1 VVIAMSIKNL
11 FQVNQKD
18 ENFNEI
24 QKKITDLEN
33 QVKRINT
40 LEVQLQQFSKL
51 EKQLGLLNLK
61 NSLGKNAVDSKKQHQ
76 RSTHTNLDQN
86 LFEKKIRV
94 EMKDMFRA
102 EMKDMFR
109 AEMKDMFR
117 AEMITLH
124 QKIGELYGRIDFLE
138 QQITSLEKKI
148 EEKDM
153 ESHICDNEEN
163 KNDEQANFTKGQPI
177 IFQEIKVDKLFVDKY
192 EQTNNLGQVGIK
204 ELSGH
209 LNIGATY
216 DKGVIPND
224 LVDEW
229 KQEMS
234 KISKEKNEESESNT
248 PPEDKQNTD
257 QYSQVEIDDDGS
269 INNGV

>member
-1 VVIAMSIKNL
+1 MSIKNL

-40 LEVQLQQFSKL
+40 LEVQLQQFAKL

-76 RSTHTNLDQN
+76 KSAHTNLDQN

-94 EMKDMFRA
+94 

-224 LVDEW
+224 LIEEW

-234 KISKEKNEESESNT
+234 KISKEKKEEGESNT
-248 PPEDKQNTD
+248 PQEEELNTD
-257 QYSQVEIDDDGS
+257 QYSQVEIDDD
-269 INNGV
+269 

>member
-1 VVIAMSIKNL
+1 MSIKNL

-18 ENFNEI
+18 ENFKEI

-40 LEVQLQQFSKL
+40 LEVQLQQFGKV

-61 NSLGKNAVDSKKQHQ
+61 KTLGKDAVDSEKQHQ
-76 RSTHTNLDQN
+76 ISKHPNLDQN
-86 LFEKKIRV
+86 SFEKKIRV
-94 EMKDMFRA
+94 EVKDMFRA
-102 EMKDMFR
+102 EM
-109 AEMKDMFR
+109 
-117 AEMITLH
+117 TLLH
-124 QKIGELYGRIDFLE
+124 QKISDLYGRIDFLE

-153 ESHICDNEEN
+153 DCHKCDNEEN
-163 KNDEQANFTKGQPI
+163 KKDEKANFSDGQPI

-229 KQEMS
+229 KHEMS
-234 KISKEKNEESESNT
+234 KISNKMNRDGESNISQDA
-248 PPEDKQNTD
+248 ELDTD
-257 QYSQVEIDDDGS
+257 EYSQVEIDDDGS
-269 INNGV
+269 LNNGI

>member
-1 VVIAMSIKNL
+1 MSIKNL
-11 FQVNQKD
+11 FQVNQKN
-18 ENFNEI
+18 ENFKEI
-24 QKKITDLEN
+24 QKKIADLEN

-40 LEVQLQQFSKL
+40 LEVQLQQFGKV

-61 NSLGKNAVDSKKQHQ
+61 NNLGKDAVDSKKQHQ
-76 RSTHTNLDQN
+76 ISAHTNLNQN

-94 EMKDMFRA
+94 EIKDMFRE
-102 EMKDMFR
+102 EMTIF
-109 AEMKDMFR
+109 
-117 AEMITLH
+117 H
-124 QKIGELYGRIDFLE
+124 QKISDLYGRIDFLE

-153 ESHICDNEEN
+153 GCHKCDNEEN
-163 KNDEQANFTKGQPI
+163 KNDAKANVSDGQPI

-234 KISKEKNEESESNT
+234 KISNEMNEDGESNIS
-248 PPEDKQNTD
+248 PDAELDTD
-257 QYSQVEIDDDGS
+257 EYSQVEIDDDGS
-269 INNGV
+269 

>member
-1 VVIAMSIKNL
+1 MSIKNL

-24 QKKITDLEN
+24 QKKIADLES

-40 LEVQLQQFSKL
+40 IEVQLQQFAKL

-61 NSLGKNAVDSKKQHQ
+61 NSLGKDAVDSKKQHQ

-102 EMKDMFR
+102 EMT
-109 AEMKDMFR
+109 
-117 AEMITLH
+117 ILH

-138 QQITSLEKKI
+138 KQITSLEKKI

-153 ESHICDNEEN
+153 ESHICDNEED

-234 KISKEKNEESESNT
+234 KISKERKEEGESNT
-248 PPEDKQNTD
+248 PQEDELNTD
-257 QYSQVEIDDDGS
+257 QYSQVEIDDD
-269 INNGV
+269 

>member
-1 VVIAMSIKNL
+1 MFIKNL
-11 FQVNQKD
+11 FQGHQKD

-24 QKKITDLEN
+24 QKKIADLEN

-40 LEVQLQQFSKL
+40 LEVQVQQFSKV

-61 NSLGKNAVDSKKQHQ
+61 TSLGKGIAGSKKQHQ
-76 RSTHTNLDQN
+76 KSTKTDLDQGV
-86 LFEKKIRV
+86 FEKRIRV
-94 EMKDMFRA
+94 EMKAMIKA
-102 EMKDMFR
+102 EMTIFY
-109 AEMKDMFR
+109 
-117 AEMITLH
+117 
-124 QKIGELYGRIDFLE
+124 QKMSELYAKIDLLE
-138 QQITSLEKKI
+138 QQITCLGKKL

-153 ESHICDNEEN
+153 EGHEGEN
-163 KNDEQANFTKGQPI
+163 KENEHDGQASFPEGQPI
-177 IFQEIKVDKLFVDKY
+177 IFQEIKVEKLFMDKY

-234 KISKEKNEESESNT
+234 KIAKEKNVEGEKNSPLEDELNT
-248 PPEDKQNTD
+248 SD
-257 QYSQVEIDDDGS
+257 YSQVDIDE
-269 INNGV
+269 V